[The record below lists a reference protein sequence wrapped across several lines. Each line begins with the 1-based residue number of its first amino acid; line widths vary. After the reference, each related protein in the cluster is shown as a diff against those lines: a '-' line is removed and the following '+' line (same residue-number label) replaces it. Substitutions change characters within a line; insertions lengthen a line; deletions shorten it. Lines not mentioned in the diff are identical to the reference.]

1 MPKTVTLEW
10 DEYQRLIADVERRAS
25 LRKPES
31 IDSDVVV
38 GLLLNVL
45 LKRLGGRVRVDWLK
59 EGTELSVIQYT
70 CLSDTEWDVS
80 IRPRDGQPW
89 F

>member
-1 MPKTVTLEW
+1 MPKTITLDW
-10 DEYQRLIADVERRAS
+10 DEYQRLVRGVERRAS
-25 LRKPES
+25 LREPTS
-31 IDSDVVV
+31 IDPDVVV

-70 CLSDTEWDVS
+70 RLSDTEWDVS
-80 IRPRDGQPW
+80 IRPRDGLPW